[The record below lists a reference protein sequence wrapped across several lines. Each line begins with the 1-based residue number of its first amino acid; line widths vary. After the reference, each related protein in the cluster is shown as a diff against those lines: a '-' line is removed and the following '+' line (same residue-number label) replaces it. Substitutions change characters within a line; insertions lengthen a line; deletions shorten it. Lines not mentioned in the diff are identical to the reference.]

1 MINTLIT
8 DSDRS
13 QRLQCRYT
21 VVIGTER
28 HDVLL
33 LRVVCEETSYY
44 HTILEEL
51 LFLRSKLFLWR
62 VLFKYFVTV
71 LPFTSGFISSH
82 LFYLE
87 LHFIEVSQIFYFVFY
102 LSLSCIL
109 FYYTTIYIDIV
120 QNLFTISIVISFHF
134 ISIHSWTV
142 YIKTRNTS
150 VHCFYF

>member
-134 ISIHSWTV
+134 ISIHRWTV

>member
-1 MINTLIT
+1 MLSIP
-8 DSDRS
+8 
-13 QRLQCRYT
+13 Q
-21 VVIGTER
+21 
-28 HDVLL
+28 
-33 LRVVCEETSYY
+33 
-44 HTILEEL
+44 EL

-102 LSLSCIL
+102 LSLSYAFL
-109 FYYTTIYIDIV
+109 YYKTIYIDIV
-120 QNLFTISIVISFHF
+120 QNLFTISIGISFHF
-134 ISIHSWTV
+134 VSFQFISIHRWTV

>member
-1 MINTLIT
+1 MIKHEDIGKNEFYVINTLIT

-44 HTILEEL
+44 HTIPQEL

-102 LSLSCIL
+102 LSLSYAL
-109 FYYTTIYIDIV
+109 LYYTTIY
-120 QNLFTISIVISFHF
+120 N
-134 ISIHSWTV
+134 
-142 YIKTRNTS
+142 YI
-150 VHCFYF
+150 Y